1 MATPAFQHGK
11 NGFLAIGYETSA
23 ATINTGS
30 ITSGSLTVTP
40 TAGTL
45 LAGGISLADKAI
57 STPTSTVYGAFV
69 NGIPVGTATP
79 FATATTSYTLSVSP
93 SAVSASAGSPV
104 LPMVNLSP
112 FINDVSFPTQI
123 ETPET
128 TTFSQAGVKT
138 YIVGL
143 KAYTITF
150 AGMYDPTAGSST
162 TTGGTDAIMNSLIS
176 FQDAGKFIS
185 FIYGPSTPGA
195 FTGQT
200 PSVVFY
206 GQALLNKYDLKSG
219 VNAVISFDGE
229 LQVTGVVTRS
239 IL

>member
-11 NGFLAIGYETSA
+11 NGFLAIGYESSSTV
-23 ATINTGS
+23 NTGS
-30 ITSGSLTVTP
+30 ITGGSLTVTP

-69 NGIPVGTATP
+69 NGIPVGTATQ
-79 FATATTSYTLSVSP
+79 FATATSSYTLSVNS
-93 SAVSASAGSPV
+93 SAVAGASSPV

-112 FINDVSFPTQI
+112 FINDISFPTQI
-123 ETPET
+123 DTPET

-143 KAYTITF
+143 KGYTITF

-200 PSVVFY
+200 PSVMFY

-229 LQVTGVVTRS
+229 LQVTGVVTRT